1 MKISFPPQKI
11 FSQKGQGLLE
21 YALIATFVA
30 AIAVFVTLNGG
41 FGATITNL
49 FGAAGDNVGAATESI
64 NLADSVE
71 EQEETSFDA
80 TADESTTSTE
90 SSESLNLKPLNW
102 ETEIAPFANIT
113 YNTIAR
119 NASVDDALRSEIRFY
134 DTLFTAVEGHLA
146 STYAKDGTKDWE
158 NFLTM
163 IENTK
168 TSNNI
173 PSTYT
178 RDEQTITVKKVGK
191 DLRITYSDKEGTYY
205 YKLSPDVNN
214 VMQVETNSNKSYSQF
229 YSTIMSNKD
238 GGGWQYKRD

>member
-1 MKISFPPQKI
+1 MKTPVIPQKI

-41 FGATITNL
+41 FGATIENL
-49 FGAAGDNVGAATESI
+49 FGAAGDNVDVATSSI

-71 EQEETSFDA
+71 EQDETSIDT
-80 TADESTTSTE
+80 TADESSTTTSN
-90 SSESLNLKPLNW
+90 SESLNLKPLNW
-102 ETEIAPFANIT
+102 KTEIAPFANIT
-113 YNTIAR
+113 YNTISR

-205 YKLSPDVNN
+205 YKLSPDANN
-214 VMQVETNSNKSYSQF
+214 VMQVETNSNKSYSAF

-238 GGGWQYKRD
+238 GGGWQYKSD